1 MKLIELQSNEF
12 YYSKLGAISNS
23 VIEFYMKHFS
33 ESKSFPKLIDLA
45 KKFVCMFGRT
55 YLIEKLFLEMKH
67 IKRKIQS
74 KLTESHLESSLTL
87 ACSNIQANLEKLARL
102 KQHQKSH

>member
-1 MKLIELQSNEF
+1 
-12 YYSKLGAISNS
+12 
-23 VIEFYMKHFS
+23 
-33 ESKSFPKLIDLA
+33 
-45 KKFVCMFGRT
+45 MFGRT

-102 KQHQKSH
+102 K